1 MRCGAVVVAAGSGQ
15 RFGGP
20 KQFAML
26 DGRVVAARSIE
37 LCRSVADVVVLVAP
51 RDAQEFAHGAD
62 QVVEGGDTRS
72 ESVRRGLAA
81 LPGDVDTVIVHDA
94 ARPLATE
101 RLFFSVL
108 AELADEEVDAAI
120 PGLEPTDTIKRI
132 VTRDGR
138 RWVVETLDRTELAT
152 IQTPQAFR
160 VSSLRRAHA
169 AQAEAT
175 DDAALIEAMGG
186 TVVVVAGELENLKLT
201 SPGDLELAERMLERR

>member
-51 RDAQEFAHGAD
+51 SDAQELTHGAD
-62 QVVEGGDTRS
+62 QVVEGGATRS
-72 ESVRRGLAA
+72 ESVRRGLMA
-81 LPGDVDTVIVHDA
+81 LPDDVDTVIVHDA

-101 RLFFSVL
+101 RLFFAVV
-108 AELADEEVDAAI
+108 AELSDEDVDAAI
-120 PGLEPTDTIKRI
+120 PGLEPTDTIKR
-132 VTRDGR
+132 VVARDGR

-160 VSSLRRAHA
+160 VKSLRRAHA
-169 AQAEAT
+169 AHAEAT

-186 TVVVVAGELENLKLT
+186 TVVVVPGELENLKLT
-201 SPGDLELAERMLERR
+201 SPGDLELAERMMERR